1 MLTAV
6 IESPSK
12 ATVSNKH
19 VSSNY
24 FSGLGYDDAFIVTT
38 ITCCLFQSFTNVF
51 VENKDYVF
59 TLLVCL

>member
-12 ATVSNKH
+12 ACVSYY
-19 VSSNY
+19 VR
-24 FSGLGYDDAFIVTT
+24 GIGYDDAFIVTT

-51 VENKDYVF
+51 VENEDNLF
-59 TLLVCL
+59 TLLECL